1 MPLVNSNIIF
11 RSYGFKLVFHVD
23 SKIEDLVLWFQELV
37 FSTRFEFLDLCSDI
51 TFFYNNGALYFIIKL

>member
-1 MPLVNSNIIF
+1 M
-11 RSYGFKLVFHVD
+11 FHVD